1 MLQLNKYILGTTVL
15 TFSLFGAACS
25 GIDTANEEMFHEN
38 GNTINVNDQE
48 ELFNENVSNNAKK
61 NGEDFGFVRQ
71 QKSPVQG
78 QAISNKNM
86 YRLDREKVADSISRM
101 SVAIPNVDDCA
112 TLVTDEEVLISYK
125 TDKKGKD
132 ERFNIADQVKKTAL
146 SVVPRW
152 YHVYVTDDPNLMQ
165 NVENLAKMDSDSKN
179 VNTSIDD
186 TIDQMLKASPQG
198 KNVSTGENANGEM
211 MDEQYMG
218 EDDVHQINKTNQK
231 RIDKSETMTD

>member
-1 MLQLNKYILGTTVL
+1 VLQLNKYILGTTVL

-25 GIDTANEEMFHEN
+25 GIDTANEEMFHDN

-48 ELFNENVSNNAKK
+48 ELFNENVSDNSKK
-61 NGEDFGFVRQ
+61 NGEDFGYVRQ

-132 ERFNIADQVKKTAL
+132 ERFNVADQVKKTAL

-186 TIDQMLKASPQG
+186 TIDLMLKASPQG
-198 KNVSTGENANGEM
+198 KDVSTGENANGEM
-211 MDEQYMG
+211 LDEQYMG

-231 RIDKSETMTD
+231 RIDKSETLTD